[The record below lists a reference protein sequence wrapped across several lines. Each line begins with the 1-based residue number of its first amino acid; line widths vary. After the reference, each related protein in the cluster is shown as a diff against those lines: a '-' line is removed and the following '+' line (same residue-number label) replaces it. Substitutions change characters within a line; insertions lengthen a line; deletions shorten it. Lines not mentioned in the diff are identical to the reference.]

1 MNLKKNDKII
11 AIVGVVIL
19 IVAAIGIVVFY
30 QSEDTEDKEK
40 ENGMETF
47 YVQWEKIEEPGQTIT
62 GVSEGEP
69 YTDSIAVSVPQGSVL
84 TNVEMRLSW
93 EDDNTWGLIFKKGY
107 DTLNAKINNVELET
121 MTGSGNETCP
131 FSVYNIPTSM
141 EIEAETEEEAKQEA
155 KEEYADLNSATFD
168 VEVTIN
174 AGEKFK
180 LLMPIRS
187 LLNMLKD
194 KGDDFDISVKYT
206 YYKAMVEGYEN
217 DDDNGDD
224 ETGYKEEGTQTY
236 VTLAYPGKN

>member
-206 YYKAMVEGYEN
+206 YYKATVEGYEN
-217 DDDNGDD
+217 DDDNGD